1 MSAIITDT
9 FRRSNTQAFVN
20 DVTSGST
27 NKYYVGIGR
36 SDRWDANE
44 DTSYPIPNSTGG
56 YSDSLEVLN
65 NVEALQQ
72 LTGTGN
78 DNTAKIAIPNV
89 ALITGQ
95 KYKTYNSHDSSCFLP
110 DVVNNILPCYGLKS
124 VSDTLS
130 YLYMCVAKYSDAT
143 TLAAIPNDTSAYD
156 IQLMGTAGT
165 VTASYWVLVQV
176 ITSPPT
182 DQFLI
187 VRTTALTSGTT
198 PTLATV
204 KNGSG
209 GSGGSGGAVTGLH
222 VVNGGRY
229 ATDAVLTGY
238 LYLSDDSTGG
248 VTPATV
254 VTIPT
259 ANITAT
265 IQSGYKTITAVTLP
279 NMGTWQ
285 KGVTK
290 GSVRIVSTTST
301 AILASDYP
309 AVITPIVAP
318 LNGYG
323 YNPFNVMPSWYASLE
338 ATLTGNISGDSLY
351 NSYRQISVIKNPTVN
366 GSPSGGTSTLNG
378 LKYLTITSTTGNP
391 NTDLIEGALLCQT
404 TAGSGGSAADNL
416 NGRLKVVGI
425 VDTWDTTSPPGGTI
439 GKLYYHQNYWTGFGE
454 LDITTTLVVS
464 VGSMDSKGVITLGST
479 TTTATYSNNT
489 AALLDNA
496 EIKDDS
502 VTYSRG
508 DVLFVENRKKITRS
522 STQTEKIKIIIQ
534 F

>member
-9 FRRSNTQAFVN
+9 FRRSNTKAFV
-20 DVTSGST
+20 DDITSGST

-65 NVEALQQ
+65 NVEALQR
-72 LTGTGN
+72 LGTEI

-110 DVVNNILPCYGLKS
+110 DVVNGLLPCYGLKS
-124 VSDTLS
+124 VNDTLS
-130 YLYMCVAKYSDAT
+130 YLYMCVSKFSDAT
-143 TLAAIPNDTSAYD
+143 TLASIPNDTSVYD
-156 IQLMGTAGT
+156 IQLIGTAGT
-165 VTASYWVLVQV
+165 STASYWVLVQV

-198 PTLATV
+198 PSLTTV
-204 KNGSG
+204 KSG
-209 GSGGSGGAVTGLH
+209 AGGAVTGLH

-238 LYLSDDSTGG
+238 LYYSDDSTGG

-254 VTIPT
+254 VAIPT
-259 ANITAT
+259 GNITT
-265 IQSGYKTITAVTLP
+265 TTQSVYKTITAVTLP
-279 NMGTWQ
+279 NIGTWQ

-290 GSVRIVSTTST
+290 GSVRIISTTST
-301 AILASDYP
+301 AILAGDYP
-309 AVITPIVAP
+309 AIIAPIVAP

-351 NSYRQISVIKNPTVN
+351 NSYRQISVIKNPTAVLAAQ
-366 GSPSGGTSTLNG
+366 STYNA

-391 NTDLIEGALLCQT
+391 TIELAEGALLCQT
-404 TAGSGGSAADNL
+404 TAGSGVSAADNL

-425 VDTWDTTSPPGGTI
+425 VDTWDSANN
-439 GKLYYHQNYWTGFGE
+439 KLYYHQNYWTGFGE

-464 VGSMDSKGVITLGST
+464 VGSMDSKGVITLG